1 MTISHHQI
9 NPLSFPTSSRKP
21 HTQKQCS
28 QLENPFPRDGA
39 EWMIPRGWKIRET
52 LELSSRR
59 RLSVNGE
66 QGCESKN
73 FRGIGNPERNFAG

>member
-1 MTISHHQI
+1 
-9 NPLSFPTSSRKP
+9 
-21 HTQKQCS
+21 
-28 QLENPFPRDGA
+28 
-39 EWMIPRGWKIRET
+39 MIPRGWKIRET

-73 FRGIGNPERNFAG
+73 FRGIGNPERNFVG